1 MNESFG
7 GTCAPC
13 ALRDT
18 KPAVATTI
26 DRDNNEVPRTMNL
39 LVWLTFALTRGRVP
53 LLDVAAVASRHEPP
67 PNGSCWPK
75 ADLEPKGFEHGLHFG
90 KPLPTRLRIS
100 RKTNRAFL

>member
-1 MNESFG
+1 MTLSSETRYTERTSNTAEVVF
-7 GTCAPC
+7 
-13 ALRDT
+13 L
-18 KPAVATTI
+18 KFFVAI
-26 DRDNNEVPRTMNL
+26 DR
-39 LVWLTFALTRGRVP
+39 LTFALTRGRVP
-53 LLDVAAVASRHEPP
+53 LLDVAAVGCSARLGRVASRHEPP